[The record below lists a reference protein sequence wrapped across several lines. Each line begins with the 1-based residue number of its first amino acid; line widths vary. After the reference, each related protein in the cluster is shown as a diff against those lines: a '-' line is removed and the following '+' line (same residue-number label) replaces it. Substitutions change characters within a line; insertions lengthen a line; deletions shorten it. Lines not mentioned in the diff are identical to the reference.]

1 MAMKISI
8 YVGGAAGKDIKTAS
22 EVVQAADSM
31 GVDCVWSAEA
41 WAQDAI
47 TTLAYLAAKTERI
60 HLGTGIMQISARAP
74 AMTAMTALSLNEISG
89 GRFRLG
95 LGVSGPPRQHGLA
108 ACIMGQLGIA
118 AGQDVCHARAGDD
131 TEARV
136 R

>member
-47 TTLAYLAAKTERI
+47 TTLAYSSCED
-60 HLGTGIMQISARAP
+60 GTHPSWYRHYADQRPRPSDDSDDRAF
-74 AMTAMTALSLNEISG
+74 T
-89 GRFRLG
+89 
-95 LGVSGPPRQHGLA
+95 Q
-108 ACIMGQLGIA
+108 
-118 AGQDVCHARAGDD
+118 
-131 TEARV
+131 
-136 R
+136 